1 MDKIR
6 CDIRQLDSDN
16 QRVDGNIKIIKNEI
30 QVINSVMSTLKE
42 AWEGPSA
49 DAFLDNMEM
58 ILHEM
63 GTVVQMLDQMSRFE
77 AKSVDTYSGGETQIE
92 TIVEDVTIA

>member
-16 QRVDGNIKIIKNEI
+16 QRVDGNIKIIKDEI

-49 DAFLDNMEM
+49 DAFLMNMEV
-58 ILHEM
+58 ILQEM
-63 GTVVQMLDQMSRFE
+63 GTVVQMFEQMSRFE
-77 AKSVDTYSGGETQIE
+77 AQSVDKYSDGETQIE
-92 TIVEDVTIA
+92 TTVENVTIA